1 MTTILHFV
9 SSKDIADAL
18 PQNAEI
24 RIRIPAD
31 AIIAT
36 TAGRRE
42 PSTPRSSSIFRYFKY
57 NFAITVTRIQDGSIH
72 PAVAAIAPGNPATLI
87 PTKVAELTA
96 IGPGVICE
104 IVIRSVNSDMLS
116 TGAL

>member
-42 PSTPRSSSIFRYFKY
+42 PSTPRR
-57 NFAITVTRIQDGSIH
+57 
-72 PAVAAIAPGNPATLI
+72 APYSGISNTILQSP
-87 PTKVAELTA
+87 
-96 IGPGVICE
+96 
-104 IVIRSVNSDMLS
+104 
-116 TGAL
+116 

>member
-9 SSKDIADAL
+9 SSKDIAGAL

-24 RIRIPAD
+24 MIRIPAD

-42 PSTPRSSSIFRYFKY
+42 PSTP
-57 NFAITVTRIQDGSIH
+57 
-72 PAVAAIAPGNPATLI
+72 
-87 PTKVAELTA
+87 
-96 IGPGVICE
+96 
-104 IVIRSVNSDMLS
+104 
-116 TGAL
+116 

>member
-1 MTTILHFV
+1 M
-9 SSKDIADAL
+9 
-18 PQNAEI
+18 
-24 RIRIPAD
+24 
-31 AIIAT
+31 
-36 TAGRRE
+36 
-42 PSTPRSSSIFRYFKY
+42 
-57 NFAITVTRIQDGSIH
+57 H

-116 TGAL
+116 HWCIVTTCP